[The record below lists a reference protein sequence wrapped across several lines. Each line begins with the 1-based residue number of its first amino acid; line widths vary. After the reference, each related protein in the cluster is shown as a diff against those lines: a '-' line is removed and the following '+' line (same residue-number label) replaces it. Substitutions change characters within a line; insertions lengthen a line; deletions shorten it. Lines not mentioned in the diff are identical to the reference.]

1 MRIFCFLLITGLF
14 FFRNTVTA
22 QEVLPDFTVKN
33 NNGKISVS
41 WQNKYSKQV
50 KGITVQRSFDSLK
63 SFTSI
68 TTVPDPKVLAAGFAD
83 ITAPYTKMFYRL
95 FIVFDSGVYIF
106 TASKKPEPD
115 ANFNLTKAIK
125 KILDENQAQ
134 NSKAVKT
141 GKAVNPVSKNEK
153 ITKTDSDH
161 VIHPENNTDS
171 QAISAPIESLPNK
184 EITIYPSLLIYT
196 AKDNNIVINLPDFKP
211 NKYVVKIFE
220 ENNKKLFELN
230 KLTEGYLIIEKVNF
244 LHAGWFYFEIY
255 DEGVLLEKNK
265 FFIPRD

>member
-1 MRIFCFLLITGLF
+1 MHKFCFLLITGLF
-14 FFRNTVTA
+14 FCRNTVTA

-50 KGITVQRSFDSLK
+50 KGISIQRSFDSLK

-115 ANFNLTKAIK
+115 ANFTLTKAIK
-125 KILDENQAQ
+125 KITDENLAQ
-134 NSKAVKT
+134 NKKPVKAT
-141 GKAVNPVSKNEK
+141 KAQPDKDILPENIPVSQ
-153 ITKTDSDH
+153 TDTTATE
-161 VIHPENNTDS
+161 I
-171 QAISAPIESLPNK
+171 LPKK
-184 EITIYPSLLIYT
+184 EIIIYPSLLIYT
-196 AKDNNIVINLPDFKP
+196 AKDNNVVINLPDFEI

-220 ENNKKLFELN
+220 ENNKLLFELN
-230 KLTEGYLIIEKVNF
+230 KLTEGYLVIEKVNF

-265 FFIPRD
+265 FFIPKD

>member
-1 MRIFCFLLITGLF
+1 MRKFYFLLITGLF
-14 FFRNTVTA
+14 FCRNTVTA

-68 TTVPDPKVLAAGFAD
+68 TTVPDPKVVAAGFAD

-125 KILDENQAQ
+125 KITDENLAQ
-134 NSKAVKT
+134 NKKPVKETKARPDK
-141 GKAVNPVSKNEK
+141 
-153 ITKTDSDH
+153 DML
-161 VIHPENNTDS
+161 PENKSDS
-171 QAISAPIESLPNK
+171 QTITAPIESLPNK
-184 EITIYPSLLIYT
+184 EIIIYPSLLIYT
-196 AKDNNIVINLPDFKP
+196 AKDNNIVINLPDFKL